1 MLAVQYRNIKH
12 IPSSFSSVCLSV
24 CRCRSFLY
32 WDFEQIQ
39 TLWSGAERG
48 WFHMQHQQGVWSRLA
63 PQRWGL
69 LLDSLLIQTCLL
81 WEHGSDPYQPFWIL
95 MSSTMPP
102 VTQCMPERD
111 TCLFIPPRMP
121 FSRSCWAIKDM
132 SALASL
138 SLSSVMSLSFLKEQD
153 KRFQQAEVWRVSSL
167 TLICIWRAGQVV
179 LKSTS
184 NYRPVQVSWSAVELG
199 DDLRCNHTRKSVH
212 ISAHSTACWERET
225 EQRWA
230 DNVWQV

>member
-1 MLAVQYRNIKH
+1 MQVISVLRLRADPNAVIRSRTGLISH
-12 IPSSFSSVCLSV
+12 AAPAGCLVST
-24 CRCRSFLY
+24 RSP
-32 WDFEQIQ
+32 EM
-39 TLWSGAERG
+39 R
-48 WFHMQHQQGVWSRLA
+48 
-63 PQRWGL
+63 L

-81 WEHGSDPYQPFWIL
+81 WEHGSDPHQPSWIL

-102 VTQCMPERD
+102 VTQCMPELD

-153 KRFQQAEVWRVSSL
+153 KRFQRAEVWRVSSL

-212 ISAHSTACWERET
+212 ISATQPHAERERQNRG
-225 EQRWA
+225 EQTMSDRFRRTL
-230 DNVWQV
+230 

>member
-24 CRCRSFLY
+24 CRCRSFLH

-81 WEHGSDPYQPFWIL
+81 WEHGSDPHQPSWIL

-102 VTQCMPERD
+102 VTQCMPELD
-111 TCLFIPPRMP
+111 TCLFIPPRKCHFHVVAELSKTCLHWHHSLSRLWWVCL
-121 FSRSCWAIKDM
+121 FSRNKTRDSSEQRCDVSRVWCW
-132 SALASL
+132 
-138 SLSSVMSLSFLKEQD
+138 SVSD
-153 KRFQQAEVWRVSSL
+153 
-167 TLICIWRAGQVV
+167 GQV
-179 LKSTS
+179 
-184 NYRPVQVSWSAVELG
+184 R
-199 DDLRCNHTRKSVH
+199 
-212 ISAHSTACWERET
+212 
-225 EQRWA
+225 
-230 DNVWQV
+230 

>member
-12 IPSSFSSVCLSV
+12 IPSSFSAVCLSV
-24 CRCRSFLY
+24 CRCRSFLH

-81 WEHGSDPYQPFWIL
+81 REQGSDPHQPSWIL

-102 VTQCMPERD
+102 VTQCMPERNI
-111 TCLFIPPRMP
+111 CRFIPPRMP
-121 FSRSCWAIKDM
+121 FSRSCCAIKDLP
-132 SALASL
+132 ALASL
-138 SLSSVMSLSFLKEQD
+138 SLLWWVCLFSRNKTRDSSEQRCD
-153 KRFQQAEVWRVSSL
+153 VSQVWRWSVSD
-167 TLICIWRAGQVV
+167 GQV
-179 LKSTS
+179 
-184 NYRPVQVSWSAVELG
+184 R
-199 DDLRCNHTRKSVH
+199 
-212 ISAHSTACWERET
+212 
-225 EQRWA
+225 
-230 DNVWQV
+230 